1 MSCSSFP
8 APCVGAGCGGRGGS
22 RPPPRCWESPRRDCL
37 AGCGPGAL
45 RGCRR
50 LLGLPWRRVVLTG
63 GSAAGKSRGGP
74 VSSPSPF
81 AASPR
86 AALERGRGGAGA
98 VPPTL
103 GEAGPARLSA
113 ELDPLLSISMRVTIP
128 LVSPFHRDGDKAQ
141 SRGEQL
147 GPHCG
152 RENPT
157 VPGGTPAGTRPAG
170 RAGAGR
176 DGPGRGWR
184 GGGAGREAGAWIRPQ
199 LSLLTLRARRRTA
212 GSSQAARYQTS
223 TKEANGSSP

>member
-1 MSCSSFP
+1 MLVFP
-8 APCVGAGCGGRGGS
+8 SALCRSGLRGPGREQA
-22 RPPPRCWESPRRDCL
+22 PPRCWESPRRDCL

-45 RGCRR
+45 RGCWR

-81 AASPR
+81 AESPR

-103 GEAGPARLSA
+103 GEVGPARLSA
-113 ELDPLLSISMRVTIP
+113 EPDPLLSISMRVTIP

-157 VPGGTPAGTRPAG
+157 VPGGTLAGTRPAG

-176 DGPGRGWR
+176 DGPWLEGRWGRKRGRGLDPAPTFPPHLEGQEEDGWQLP
-184 GGGAGREAGAWIRPQ
+184 GR
-199 LSLLTLRARRRTA
+199 
-212 GSSQAARYQTS
+212 
-223 TKEANGSSP
+223 